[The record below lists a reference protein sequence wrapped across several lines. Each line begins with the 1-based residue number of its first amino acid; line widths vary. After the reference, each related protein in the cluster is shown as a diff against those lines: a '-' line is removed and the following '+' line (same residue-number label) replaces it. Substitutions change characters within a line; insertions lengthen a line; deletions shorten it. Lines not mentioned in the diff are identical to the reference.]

1 MNKNYTLIKW
11 LIFAALVFFSIV
23 AVTPPKEKIRL
34 GLDLAGG
41 TSFTVQVD
49 EEAIRRG
56 VKADNPDMADAAVET
71 TVAEQMREADAR
83 AVEVLRSRVDSL
95 GVNEPL
101 IAPTGDHRVLVQLPG
116 ANEEQR
122 DKAEESLRNA
132 TVFLEFRMAHKDSL
146 RLVDERIFA
155 AGKAPDGYEIYDAG
169 DRKYLRRTKD
179 YEDLAANDPDYAS
192 RVATF
197 ETPAPR
203 YSLLLEPE
211 LLKSGEKVYTP
222 WFIKNAPEKVTGAMI
237 RRAAVDRDPMSGKIS
252 ISLEFRPEGRKAFA
266 DLTSRYAL
274 YSSDA
279 RDPNPRNADG
289 TSWHLAIV
297 MNNIVYS
304 APVINTPIP
313 NGRAQITGA
322 FTAAEAAQLRN
333 VLNAGALSTPLKVL
347 EKRMVDPTLGAD
359 TIKSGIRASII
370 AGIVVAIFMLVY
382 YMYLGVVADIA
393 LALDLI
399 LLPVGMI
406 LAGGILSVF
415 GRDAASAAGG
425 KLALPVLTMPG
436 IAGIVLTIGMA
447 VDANVLIFERIR
459 EEFAAGKSAAAA
471 VAGGFKGAATAIA
484 DSNITTILTG
494 IILFCFGSG
503 PIRGFAV
510 TLIAGIIVSMYT
522 ALVVLRMIFDATV
535 SQTRVKP
542 YRMLQAIKAPKFDFI
557 GKRRPA
563 FLFSGAVIVLTIAAA
578 VVTGL
583 KNPARIFTTDFVGG
597 TTVSLNYTARPDSTT
612 VIEDALKG
620 AGLSDVRVQYQK
632 DAGGMADSLCVTTSD
647 TLDRTAK
654 FGDAPIGSFVEDTLQ
669 KNFPD
674 SGFSLKGEEMIGAS
688 VGADLKKG
696 ACLAIIFAWI
706 GIILYITIR
715 FEWGFA
721 MGAVAALIHDVLFTA
736 GIYFLCGRQFSLT
749 TVAALLTI
757 VGYSVNDTIVIF
769 DRIRSDVRLD
779 QRTPFIDICNR
790 SINQTLNRTIITSVT
805 TILAVLLL
813 LVFGGGSIFDF
824 ALCLLIGM
832 LAGTYSSVF
841 LSAPIMLAC
850 YKGRRPGFLVKK

>member
-1 MNKNYTLIKW
+1 MNKNYALIKW
-11 LIFAALVFFSIV
+11 LIFAALVFFSVV
-23 AVTPPKEKIRL
+23 AVTPPKDKVRL

-49 EEAIRRG
+49 EDAIRNR
-56 VKADNPDMADAAVET
+56 VKADNPEWEDAAVET
-71 TVAEQMREADAR
+71 EVVEQMKEADAR
-83 AVEVLRSRVDSL
+83 AVEVLRNRVDSL

-101 IAPTGDHRVLVQLPG
+101 IAPSGEHRVLVQLPG
-116 ANEEQR
+116 VNAEQR
-122 DKAEESLRNA
+122 EKAEESLRNA

-155 AGKAPDGYEIYDAG
+155 AGKAPEGYEIYDAG
-169 DRKYLRRTKD
+169 DRKYLRRTKE
-179 YEDLAANDPDYAS
+179 YETLAANDPDYAA
-192 RVATF
+192 RVAMF
-197 ETPAPR
+197 QTPAPR

-211 LLKSGEKVYTP
+211 LLKSGEKVFTP

-237 RRAAVDRDPMSGKIS
+237 RHAAVERDPMSGKIS

-297 MNNIVYS
+297 MNGIVYS

-322 FTAAEAAQLRN
+322 FTSAEAAQLRN

-359 TIKSGIRASII
+359 TIKSGIRASVI
-370 AGIVVAIFMLVY
+370 AGIVVALFMLFY
-382 YMYLGVVADIA
+382 YLYLGVVADIA
-393 LALDLI
+393 LVMDLV
-399 LLPVGMI
+399 LLPVGML
-406 LAGGILSVF
+406 LAGGVLSVF
-415 GRDAASAAGG
+415 GSDAASAAAG

-447 VDANVLIFERIR
+447 VDANVLIFERVR

-471 VAGGFKGAATAIA
+471 IAGGFKGAATAIA

-494 IILFCFGSG
+494 VILFCFGSG
-503 PIRGFAV
+503 PVRGFAV
-510 TLIAGIIVSMYT
+510 TLIAGILVSMYT
-522 ALVVLRMIFDATV
+522 ALVLTRMVFDATV
-535 SQTRVKP
+535 SKTRVKP
-542 YRMLQAIKAPKFDFI
+542 YKMLKAIDTPNFDFI
-557 GKRRPA
+557 GKKRAA

-578 VVTGL
+578 IITGL
-583 KNPARIFTTDFVGG
+583 RNPAKIFATDFTGG
-597 TTVSLNYTARPDSTT
+597 STIT
-612 VIEDALKG
+612 FSYDESTPRAGVDLIRKALDG
-620 AGLSDVRVQYQK
+620 AGINDAQIQYQRE
-632 DAGGMADSLCVTTSD
+632 ADGSTEVLRVTTGKTD
-647 TLDRTAK
+647 VD
-654 FGDAPIGSFVEDTLQ
+654 GDPVGARIEAALAGMEGSTFKAINEEKIGSQV
-669 KNFPD
+669 
-674 SGFSLKGEEMIGAS
+674 GREMKLGA
-688 VGADLKKG
+688 VR
-696 ACLAIIFAWI
+696 AIIFAWI
-706 GIILYITIR
+706 GIIIYISIR
-715 FEWGFA
+715 FEFGFA
-721 MGAVAALIHDVLFTA
+721 LGAVFALIHDVLFTA
-736 GIYFLCGRQFSLT
+736 GVYFLCGRQFSLT

-769 DRIRSDVRLD
+769 DRIRSDVKLD
-779 QRTPFIDICNR
+779 QRTPFVDICNR
-790 SINQTLNRTIITSVT
+790 SINQTMNRTIMTSVT

-813 LVFGGGSIFDF
+813 LIFGGGSIFDF

-832 LAGTYSSVF
+832 IAGTYSSIF
-841 LSAPIMLAC
+841 LSAPIMLAW